1 MAMKCD
7 AIARK
12 FVELPRFMQGQNVK
26 ATNQLQIQV
35 FLPEGTMLVLEE
47 KWGRAENS

>member
-1 MAMKCD
+1 MAMKCV

-26 ATNQLQIQV
+26 ATNSLKIQV
-35 FLPEGTMLVLEE
+35 FLPEGAVVVLNE
-47 KWGRAENS
+47 K

>member
-1 MAMKCD
+1 MAMKCV

-26 ATNQLQIQV
+26 SANYWQIQV
-35 FLPEGTMLVLEE
+35 FLPEGAMVMLNE
-47 KWGRAENS
+47 K